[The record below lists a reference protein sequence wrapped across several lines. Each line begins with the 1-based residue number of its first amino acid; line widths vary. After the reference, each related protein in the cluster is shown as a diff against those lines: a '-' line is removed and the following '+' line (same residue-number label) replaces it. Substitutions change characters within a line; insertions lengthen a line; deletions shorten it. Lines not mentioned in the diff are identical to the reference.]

1 MKGLC
6 VIIQYADDVTLIAET
21 ASGLQ
26 QQIDLCAEYGKKY
39 GIQFNP
45 FKTMIIIFNKDIER
59 TPQEILDD
67 QLKINTLNGEPIEVV
82 KSFKVLGQIIMN
94 DDLDCEH
101 IAKRKS
107 N

>member
-82 KSFKVLGQIIMN
+82 KSFKVLGQIITN
-94 DDLDCEH
+94 DDQDCEH
-101 IAKRKS
+101 ITK
-107 N
+107 